1 MLFCIS
7 RIIPDRMFFS
17 ALSFEKDVLI
27 ANGSK
32 SSLFRECKQA
42 KGQIFS
48 KKNVPQKTFLFCPE
62 YVWSAYYA
70 INLLTGS
77 CAQKDIIW
85 VEERVKI
92 VHFSKAGF
100 IILFYHLQ

>member
-7 RIIPDRMFFS
+7 RIIPDRMCFS

-48 KKNVPQKTFLFCPE
+48 KKMFPK
-62 YVWSAYYA
+62 
-70 INLLTGS
+70 
-77 CAQKDIIW
+77 K
-85 VEERVKI
+85 
-92 VHFSKAGF
+92 
-100 IILFYHLQ
+100 LFYFVQNMFGLPTMPLIY

>member
-42 KGQIFS
+42 KGQIFF
-48 KKNVPQKTFLFCPE
+48 KKMCPKKCI
-62 YVWSAYYA
+62 YVVQNKFGLPTMPLIY
-70 INLLTGS
+70 
-77 CAQKDIIW
+77 
-85 VEERVKI
+85 
-92 VHFSKAGF
+92 
-100 IILFYHLQ
+100 